1 MWPVTAVRSGVGHR
15 QAERRE
21 RRERRRAGRLD
32 GSPPVASPRRSSA
45 ISSEPPQVAPPSVA
59 QMSWH
64 RTAGRSARPR
74 SRPTGGARCR
84 SMSRR
89 PRRCE
94 PCGRGRRPRSS
105 PGGSPTSSA
114 DCSPGPTWRPAS
126 CRGPSHHAVTA
137 DEARCAGRDPVRLG
151 RPVGHHDAPR
161 RPVHDGELRARE
173 RRGILPP
180 VRSPSARSTARPSG
194 QPVRNAETNGPQ
206 MTRARTSPKQEPGS
220 EPHFLWRARR
230 DSNPQPSDP

>member
-1 MWPVTAVRSGVGHR
+1 MPGDSTAHLRWQARADPLPFHLSHRRS
-15 QAERRE
+15 
-21 RRERRRAGRLD
+21 RRRPWLRCRGTGQLAG
-32 GSPPVASPRRSSA
+32 PPGPEVDQRAA
-45 ISSEPPQVAPPSVA
+45 HAV
-59 QMSWH
+59 
-64 RTAGRSARPR
+64 
-74 SRPTGGARCR
+74 ARCR
-84 SMSRR
+84 G
-89 PRRCE
+89 
-94 PCGRGRRPRSS
+94 GRGAASPVGAAGVRSS
-105 PGGSPTSSA
+105 PAGSPTSSA

-180 VRSPSARSTARPSG
+180 VRSPSARYTARPSG